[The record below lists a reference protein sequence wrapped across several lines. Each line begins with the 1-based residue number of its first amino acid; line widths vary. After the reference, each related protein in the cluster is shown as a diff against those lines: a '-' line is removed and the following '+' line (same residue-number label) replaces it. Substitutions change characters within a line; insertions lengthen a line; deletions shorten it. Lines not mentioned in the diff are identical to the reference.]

1 MRPPEI
7 GTLPST
13 HAARSQSCV
22 GVLSKL
28 RQIDTWRY
36 RAGFPPRD
44 LVDHTPGRPQQW
56 PDVDGD
62 IKESTDQI
70 IERLGLLRGVVG
82 VYLHGSLAM
91 GGFYRPKSDLD
102 LLVVVDSPLTDEHR
116 RSLATDMLGRNNVR
130 RFEAFA
136 HSGHRRLQAADSQ
149 RCSYRIRRRAS

>member
-1 MRPPEI
+1 MP
-7 GTLPST
+7 L
-13 HAARSQSCV
+13 ARSHAWEFSASSARSIRSDIERASKCAMMH
-22 GVLSKL
+22 GVKL
-28 RQIDTWRY
+28 
-36 RAGFPPRD
+36 PPRD

-62 IKESTDQI
+62 IKEWTDQI